1 MSSIR
6 QHRRHDRGYTNIPN
20 SIFMNRDL
28 SLKAKGLLCT
38 LLSLPPHWKFSVE
51 GLATLSNDGRDSVRS
66 ALKELERIG
75 YVHREKE
82 RVRNEKGQL
91 QGIIYH
97 IYEEPF
103 TPKVDE
109 NGKVNYELEELFDNY
124 YNWMEEV

>member
-6 QHRRHDRGYTNIPN
+6 QHKRYNRGYTNIPN

-82 RVRNEKGQL
+82 RVRNDKGQL

-103 TPKVDE
+103 IPKVDE
-109 NGKVNYELEELFDNY
+109 NGNKSYELEELFDNY
-124 YNWMEEV
+124 YDWMEEV